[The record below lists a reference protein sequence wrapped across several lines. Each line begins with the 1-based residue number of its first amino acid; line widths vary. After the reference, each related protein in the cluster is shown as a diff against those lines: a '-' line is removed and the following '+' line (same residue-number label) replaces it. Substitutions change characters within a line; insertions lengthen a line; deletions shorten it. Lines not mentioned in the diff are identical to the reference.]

1 MATAIPTICADL
13 DSAAGYSWIGAAYVI
28 ATTAVGPVWTKFSD
42 IWGRKPILLMAVAL
56 YFASSMICALSTSM
70 GMLIVARALQGVSG
84 GGVGSLINVVIS
96 DMFSMRCE
104 LPRFVRD
111 C

>member
-13 DSAAGYSWIGAAYVI
+13 NSAAGYSWIGAAYVI

-42 IWGRKPILLMAVAL
+42 IWGRKPILLLTVAL

-70 GMLIVARALQGVSG
+70 TMLITGRALQGVSG
-84 GGVGSLINVVIS
+84 GGVGSLVSIVIS
-96 DMFSMRCE
+96 DMFSMR
-104 LPRFVRD
+104 
-111 C
+111 